1 MDNLGKKPFV
11 LVIDDSVEGASL
23 LKRYL
28 ELEGFNTRTA
38 ANGLEALDLIGEG
51 QAPEVVFVDLVMPV
65 MDGYEFLRR
74 TGADPRLGR
83 IPIYVFSA
91 SSPGVLPRPVEGVL
105 EKPVDV
111 DVLVERVRAHWQRQP
126 SQTALAGVYSS
137 L

>member
-1 MDNLGKKPFV
+1 MDNLGRKPFV

-28 ELEGFNTRTA
+28 ELEGFDTRTA
-38 ANGLEALDLIGEG
+38 ANGLEALDVLQEG
-51 QAPEVVFVDLVMPV
+51 QSPEVVFVDLVMPV

-74 TGADPRLGR
+74 TGSDPRLGR
-83 IPIYVFSA
+83 IPVYVFSA
-91 SSPGVLPRPVEGVL
+91 SSPGKLPRPVAGIL

-111 DVLVERVRAHWQRQP
+111 DILVERVRAHWQREP
-126 SQTALAGVYSS
+126 REATVAHAYSS